1 MTDESACGSCFVC
14 QRILGESRSVKGSAR
29 LRHSNKLVNEAI
41 SDIVNETVSAPKLCF
56 RCYRLVLGIDYH
68 QHEFHRL
75 MQSFIK
81 IFNEKNKAVGSVNA
95 KKSMIVGNKSPLLC
109 SEIIQA
115 GAKSED
121 SCKDVSIVLSNDND
135 EVKIIDPVLES
146 VQLEFLEYDSREVVP
161 YIHSAIGN
169 HDETMREESERE
181 YGEGKY
187 NTPSFSSSERDF
199 KRSQLDE
206 VDLAGILTQS
216 RRRLKVPKKYEDYE
230 YYPENYSQQKNE
242 PEVKEQQ
249 EESCD
254 GSPPFKCSLCQNFF
268 STKKSYSCHE
278 CFKKEKEDITY
289 RCKGCQEIFSVRRD
303 YIKHI
308 DLCYKNVPVECHL
321 CLSKL
326 QSAAYL
332 PRHIESFHKGS
343 PVNKK
348 NTLCEH
354 CGRGFSRKEALERHQ
369 AQAHG
374 LAHGTH
380 QCPQCGRTFL
390 HTSLLAE
397 HMRAHK
403 GYTCAICSKI
413 FSCMSNLKLHKKAH
427 HQKVTSYKCSG
438 CNKSWKF
445 HASYTYHMRKVHGSI
460 LLKCSACKER
470 FSTQAELEH
479 HKETCKCRPSQGST
493 KEDSGSEEK
502 NVRKE
507 TESGSAHRSSKLS
520 PNETLGKRVQG
531 AKSVDSDTGSSSVC
545 TKQKVSHG
553 TAKKYDAGGV
563 KNRHSYSQ
571 SQNTLNL
578 NVQPG
583 KETHA
588 VMETRNLTV
597 AVNDVPN
604 KPKDELLL
612 VPQLPQGEQVI
623 YEVGEQE
630 SIEPPSDNI
639 IVETLDDLTND
650 CHYVILVDE
659 MD

>member
-1 MTDESACGSCFVC
+1 MSEETVCTSCFAC

-41 SDIVNETVSAPKLCF
+41 SDIVNETVSASKLCF

-75 MQSFIK
+75 MQTFIK
-81 IFNEKNKAVGSVNA
+81 IFNEKNRAVESINA
-95 KKSMIVGNKSPLLC
+95 KK
-109 SEIIQA
+109 E
-115 GAKSED
+115 E
-121 SCKDVSIVLSNDND
+121 SCKDVNIELSNDCS

-146 VQLEFLEYDSREVVP
+146 VRLDFLEYDSREVVP
-161 YIHSAIGN
+161 YIPSVVEN
-169 HDETMREESERE
+169 QDETIRENSERDS
-181 YGEGKY
+181 GQGKY
-187 NTPSFSSSERDF
+187 NPPSFSSSERVA
-199 KRSQLDE
+199 KRSQLEE
-206 VDLAGILTQS
+206 VDLSGILMQS

-230 YYPENYSQQKNE
+230 YYPESYSQQKNE
-242 PEVKEQQ
+242 PEVKEQR
-249 EESCD
+249 EEAYDC
-254 GSPPFKCSLCQNFF
+254 GPPFKCNLCQNFF
-268 STKKSYSCHE
+268 STKKSFSCHE
-278 CFKKEKEDITY
+278 CLKKERVDITY

-308 DLCYKNVPVECHL
+308 DSCYKNVPVECHL

-326 QSAAYL
+326 PSAAYL

-427 HQKVTSYKCSG
+427 HQKVTSYKCSA

-445 HASYTYHMRKVHGSI
+445 HASYTYHMRKVHGSL
-460 LLKCSACKER
+460 LLKCSLCKEC
-470 FSTQAELEH
+470 FATQTELEQ
-479 HKETCKCRPSQGST
+479 HKETCKSSQEST
-493 KEDSGSEEK
+493 KEDVTGEEK
-502 NVRKE
+502 VVGKE
-507 TESGSAHRSSKLS
+507 TSSGTTCISSKHS
-520 PNETLGKRVQG
+520 PNETAGKKSQG
-531 AKSVDSDTGSSSVC
+531 TKTANSDIGSSPIS
-545 TKQKVSHG
+545 KSQKTNHG
-553 TAKKYDAGGV
+553 TARKYESDGG
-563 KNRHSYSQ
+563 KTRKINYPQ
-571 SQNTLNL
+571 PQNTLNL
-578 NVQPG
+578 NGQDG
-583 KETHA
+583 KDVHGIVESG
-588 VMETRNLTV
+588 NLTV
-597 AVNDVPN
+597 GVTEVPN

-612 VPQLPQGEQVI
+612 VPQIPQEEQVI
-623 YEVGEQE
+623 YEVEEQE